1 MSRTKQFRTN
11 TSVQRTSENKTIISI
26 GLVLPILVALVAGN
40 VSYVATPAAASQEN
54 PGHAKNP
61 QNKGLKTPHSTRKEA
76 AKRLKQGH
84 LQQEQ
89 RHQHGGGDKAQK
101 GQGQAG
107 NNQAPANQGGVK

>member
-1 MSRTKQFRTN
+1 MKNRN
-11 TSVQRTSENKTIISI
+11 ISI
-26 GLVLPILVALVAGN
+26 GLGLTILVALVAGN
-40 VSYVATPAAASQEN
+40 VSYAATPAAASQEN

-76 AKRLKQGH
+76 AQRLKQGH
-84 LQQEQ
+84 LQQQ
-89 RHQHGGGDKAQK
+89 QQQHQHGGRAKAQK